1 MRAQPRSRASAAK
14 VRLGCARY
22 FRSRLPARQKAVGA
36 TAFSEPTGSPARL
49 TGPGCRLR
57 GPTGPLTSVLSLAAC
72 SFDRHLSA
80 RFSRRLELFD
90 KDVVHH
96 IEHAYAD
103 FSRFWREPWRGVQC
117 GGGIGHPL
125 LPAGVHRPPAE
136 LIVLRRALRF
146 EGAIDELDDVHLG
159 DAPKRIEP
167 LGLFRSC
174 DFQRQQFVQFVD
186 RMAHLMPLLVGIG
199 VDPRPAGI
207 ADIFFSLADLF
218 EIFREFAVTLKQV
231 DLKA

>member
-22 FRSRLPARQKAVGA
+22 FGSRLPARQKRRQKAVGA
-36 TAFSEPTGSPARL
+36 TAFSEPTGPPARL

-57 GPTGPLTSVLSLAAC
+57 GPTGPLTSVLL
-72 SFDRHLSA
+72 
-80 RFSRRLELFD
+80 
-90 KDVVHH
+90 
-96 IEHAYAD
+96 
-103 FSRFWREPWRGVQC
+103 
-117 GGGIGHPL
+117 
-125 LPAGVHRPPAE
+125 
-136 LIVLRRALRF
+136 RALRF

-174 DFQRQQFVQFVD
+174 DFQRQQFVRFVH